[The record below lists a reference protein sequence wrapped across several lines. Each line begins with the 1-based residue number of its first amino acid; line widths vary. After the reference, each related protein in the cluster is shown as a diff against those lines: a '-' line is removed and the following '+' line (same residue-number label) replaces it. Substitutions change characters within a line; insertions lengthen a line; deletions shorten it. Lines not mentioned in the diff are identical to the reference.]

1 MPKTDR
7 EGTIGLLLA
16 FANYCYPSGSGFC
29 FYSNQPTDNKT
40 YLIENLIPISFN
52 YYQDKESA
60 TGAAPKEPSYSTYIQ
75 STSNPDKTYTYTWKS
90 GKNTTVWLE
99 DYKNYFA
106 QMQTYVFI
114 LPQKNT
120 RSVLRRAGVLFLL
133 SFLCAY

>member
-7 EGTIGLLLA
+7 EGAIGLLLA
-16 FANYCYPSGSGFC
+16 FANYFYPSGSASN
-29 FYSNQPTDNKT
+29 FYLNQPTDNKT

-75 STSNPDKTYTYTWKS
+75 STRNPDKTYTYTWKS

-106 QMQTYVFI
+106 QMQTDVFI
-114 LPQKNT
+114 LPQKT
-120 RSVLRRAGVLFLL
+120 PARCKTERVFC
-133 SFLCAY
+133 FY

>member
-1 MPKTDR
+1 M
-7 EGTIGLLLA
+7 A

-75 STSNPDKTYTYTWKS
+75 STRNPDKTYTYT
-90 GKNTTVWLE
+90 
-99 DYKNYFA
+99 
-106 QMQTYVFI
+106 
-114 LPQKNT
+114 
-120 RSVLRRAGVLFLL
+120 
-133 SFLCAY
+133 

>member
-16 FANYCYPSGSGFC
+16 FANYCYPSGSASN

-52 YYQDKESA
+52 YYQDNESA

-75 STSNPDKTYTYTWKS
+75 STRNPDKTYTYTWKS

-106 QMQTYVFI
+106 QMQTDMFI